1 MFRVTS
7 HGAHLQYTIVHVFRK
22 YSLSVD
28 EVYTKSLLN
37 MLSQKSLKLPPSS
50 ETHILE
56 STNNLTEGLPDTKD
70 FSVRKIRQFPKCNQ
84 EKHFE
89 KPLCELTLHHTNCDT
104 LKTPLRT
111 SNNLLR
117 KFLETQKSIQSLP
130 GNNKLP
136 QKQIKAY
143 LNPNQ
148 TPKESIDILS
158 QWFKELELDE
168 LVHVPLSSANLAAYI
183 PSCFTLSQLVKLGVN
198 LSKVEAVPGVAN
210 MLMKLDFHNDIEPIL
225 WRLSDF
231 GFQPKQIAR
240 IITAFPKLLK
250 LPLCEISAR
259 LTYFTDRKVSST
271 DVVTMICRIPNIL
284 EKPPIEIDKNLGQIK
299 SLIQLENSEIVKVI
313 TTEPKIIIHPL
324 PKIKD
329 VFVVLSKMMG
339 FSQSVIH
346 ELILTSPKLLITER
360 QHLSDNFKIMHWH
373 LNLPV
378 DLIQIWPEALS
389 AAPHLLHQR
398 CTFLVRRKLFQPDPT
413 KPLYTPLSSI
423 VLQDDDEFCQK
434 YGFTT
439 EEDYDNFL
447 RTL

>member
-1 MFRVTS
+1 MFRVISYGT
-7 HGAHLQYTIVHVFRK
+7 HLQEAIVHVFRK
-22 YSLSVD
+22 YSSSVD

-37 MLSQKSLKLPPSS
+37 TLSQKSLKLPPSS
-50 ETHILE
+50 ETHPLE
-56 STNNLTEGLPDTKD
+56 SKNNLTEGLPDTEA
-70 FSVRKIRQFPKCNQ
+70 FSVHKTRQFPKCNQ
-84 EKHFE
+84 VKHFE
-89 KPLCELTLHHTNCDT
+89 KPFCELTLRHANRDT
-104 LKTPLRT
+104 LKTPIRT
-111 SNNLLR
+111 FNNLLR
-117 KFLETQKSIQSLP
+117 KVLDTPKSTQSLP
-130 GNNKLP
+130 ANSKLL

-143 LNPNQ
+143 LHPSQ
-148 TPKESIDILS
+148 TPKESIEILS
-158 QWFKELELDE
+158 QWFKELELSE

-183 PSCFTLSQLVKLGVN
+183 PSSFTLSQLVKLGVN

-210 MLMKLDFHNDIEPIL
+210 MLVKLDFHNDIEPIL
-225 WRLSDF
+225 WGLSDF
-231 GFQPKQIAR
+231 GFKPKQIAR
-240 IITAFPKLLK
+240 IITAFPKILK

-271 DVVTMICRIPNIL
+271 DVVTMICRVPNIL
-284 EKPPIEIDKNLGQIK
+284 EKPPMEIDKNLGQIK
-299 SLIQLENSEIVKVI
+299 SLIQLKNSEVVEVI
-313 TTEPKIIIHPL
+313 TTEPKIITHPL

-329 VFVVLSKMMG
+329 IFVVLSKMMG
-339 FSQSVIH
+339 FSQSAIH
-346 ELILTSPKLLITER
+346 KLVLTSPKLLITER
-360 QHLSDNFKIMHWH
+360 EHLSNNFKIMHWH

-398 CTFLVRRKLFQPDPT
+398 CTFLVHRKLFQPDPT

-423 VLQDDDEFCQK
+423 VLQDDDEFCRK

>member
-1 MFRVTS
+1 
-7 HGAHLQYTIVHVFRK
+7 
-22 YSLSVD
+22 
-28 EVYTKSLLN
+28 

-50 ETHILE
+50 ETHTLE
-56 STNNLTEGLPDTKD
+56 STNNLTKGLPDTKD
-70 FSVRKIRQFPKCNQ
+70 FSVRETRQFPKCNQ

-143 LNPNQ
+143 LNPSQ

-158 QWFKELELDE
+158 QWFKD
-168 LVHVPLSSANLAAYI
+168 
-183 PSCFTLSQLVKLGVN
+183 CFTLSQLVKLGVD

-240 IITAFPKLLK
+240 IMTAFPKLLK
-250 LPLCEISAR
+250 SRFAL
-259 LTYFTDRKVSST
+259 
-271 DVVTMICRIPNIL
+271 
-284 EKPPIEIDKNLGQIK
+284 IK
-299 SLIQLENSEIVKVI
+299 
-313 TTEPKIIIHPL
+313 
-324 PKIKD
+324 
-329 VFVVLSKMMG
+329 
-339 FSQSVIH
+339 
-346 ELILTSPKLLITER
+346 R

-373 LNLPV
+373 LNLPA

>member
-37 MLSQKSLKLPPSS
+37 TLSQKILKLPPSS
-50 ETHILE
+50 ETCILE

-70 FSVRKIRQFPKCNQ
+70 FSVRKTRQFSKCNQ

-89 KPLCELTLHHTNCDT
+89 KPLCELTLHHTNRDT
-104 LKTPLRT
+104 LKTPLRK

-117 KFLETQKSIQSLP
+117 KVLETQNSIQSLP

-143 LNPNQ
+143 LNPSQ

-158 QWFKELELDE
+158 QWFKELD
-168 LVHVPLSSANLAAYI
+168 
-183 PSCFTLSQLVKLGVN
+183 CFTLSQLVKLGVN

-240 IITAFPKLLK
+240 IITAFPKLL
-250 LPLCEISAR
+250 
-259 LTYFTDRKVSST
+259 
-271 DVVTMICRIPNIL
+271 
-284 EKPPIEIDKNLGQIK
+284 
-299 SLIQLENSEIVKVI
+299 
-313 TTEPKIIIHPL
+313 
-324 PKIKD
+324 KD